1 MVSNVSPF
9 STFFCPFS
17 PFFHTF
23 LPGTPIVGLLGQ
35 LACIMPGDDRR
46 RECTLKRISIS
57 PPVDQEGTHTT
68 VGLKRCLSLYQK
80 HHMSVEQ
87 LWHHI
92 NKLCLCLFLPLCS
105 LLNPGIPAV
114 QSMGPGV
121 WNSDTFCCFCWDNTD
136 MILADKIPT
145 QY

>member
-1 MVSNVSPF
+1 MNGGLAAVLSPMVAGAGGEQCFPLFYFFLPLF
-9 STFFCPFS
+9 S
-17 PFFHTF
+17 FFHTF

-68 VGLKRCLSLYQK
+68 VGLKRCLSLYRK

-87 LWHHI
+87 L
-92 NKLCLCLFLPLCS
+92 
-105 LLNPGIPAV
+105 
-114 QSMGPGV
+114 
-121 WNSDTFCCFCWDNTD
+121 
-136 MILADKIPT
+136 
-145 QY
+145 

>member
-1 MVSNVSPF
+1 MNGGLAAVLSPMVAGAGGEQCFPLF
-9 STFFCPFS
+9 YFFCPFS

-87 LWHHI
+87 L
-92 NKLCLCLFLPLCS
+92 
-105 LLNPGIPAV
+105 
-114 QSMGPGV
+114 
-121 WNSDTFCCFCWDNTD
+121 
-136 MILADKIPT
+136 
-145 QY
+145 